1 MMPSEGEN
9 QDAHFKQEF
18 DALWVE
24 LRGLGYDHFQLAAL
38 ETRRAGESFV
48 TMLMVGVMIA
58 VLLVATWLGILTVG
72 VLALIEQGVMVSSA
86 VLAAVAVNLLFVLLL
101 AGVLRRK
108 SRFLQWP
115 ACLHSLRQKPNKQRN
130 DPSTSL

>member
-9 QDAHFKQEF
+9 QDVHLKQELES
-18 DALWVE
+18 LWAE
-24 LRGLGYDHFQLAAL
+24 LQGLGYEHFQLAAL

-48 TMLMVGVMIA
+48 TMLIVGVMVA
-58 VLLVATWLGILTVG
+58 VLLIAVWLGTLAVA
-72 VLALIEQGVMVSSA
+72 VLALIEQGVLVSSA
-86 VLAAVAVNLLFVLLL
+86 VLAAVALNLLLVLLL

-115 ACLHSLRQKPNKQRN
+115 ICLHSLRQKPIKPPNH
-130 DPSTSL
+130 